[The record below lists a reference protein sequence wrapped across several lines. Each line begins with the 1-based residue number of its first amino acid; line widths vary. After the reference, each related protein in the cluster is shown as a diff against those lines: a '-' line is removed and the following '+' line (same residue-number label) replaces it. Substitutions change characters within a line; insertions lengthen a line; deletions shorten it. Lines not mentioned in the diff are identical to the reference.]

1 MDEQFLTKR
10 RSETRI
16 QTQLLSQHGGLATS
30 YTKKWMV
37 QIMSCTMEKEEK
49 KLSPTFASF
58 NFLSRVMKCEI
69 FCQFTLE
76 VGLQVKCGSVGVKE
90 VLPEKRTTMS

>member
-37 QIMSCTMEKEEK
+37 QIMSCTREKEEK

-58 NFLSRVMKCEI
+58 NF
-69 FCQFTLE
+69 FCQE
-76 VGLQVKCGSVGVKE
+76 
-90 VLPEKRTTMS
+90 